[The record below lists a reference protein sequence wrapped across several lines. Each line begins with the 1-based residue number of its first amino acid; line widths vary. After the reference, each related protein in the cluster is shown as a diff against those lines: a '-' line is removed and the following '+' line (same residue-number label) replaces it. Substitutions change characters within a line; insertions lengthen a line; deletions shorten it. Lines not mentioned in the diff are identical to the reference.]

1 MSLEMAVV
9 ITPGGR
15 GFTTNTT
22 QIWFLSTVHFHV
34 IGQVVAARK
43 CLVALRT
50 TVRSKKIQY
59 KNMKLNTKRK
69 TIKLVSEMNIIK
81 MK

>member
-1 MSLEMAVV
+1 MAVV

-22 QIWFLSTVHFHV
+22 QVWFLSTVHLHV

-43 CLVALRT
+43 RLVALGT
-50 TVRSKKIQY
+50 IVRSEKIQY
-59 KNMKLNTKRK
+59 KIINTRQK
-69 TIKLVSEMNIIK
+69 IIFLK
-81 MK
+81 MLIWCQK